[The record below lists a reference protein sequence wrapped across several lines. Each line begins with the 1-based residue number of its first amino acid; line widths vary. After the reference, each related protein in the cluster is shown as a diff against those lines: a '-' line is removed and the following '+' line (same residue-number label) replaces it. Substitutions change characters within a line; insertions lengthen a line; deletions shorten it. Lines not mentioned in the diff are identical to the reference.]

1 MISGTSIGDN
11 MTMKKISPMKLSR
24 NVTTCRSSQ
33 RPISIMK
40 SSPVTFLCAIT
51 GLMTALCS
59 GRHNNQSGRG
69 VKALPVKN
77 NQAMKRKSIYKIL
90 WRVLPVLPCMAVHQ
104 RSRSRHGDNG
114 VYRISCRLFP
124 APGLLFSSL
133 CAGRGSAFPVILL
146 LIS

>member
-1 MISGTSIGDN
+1 

-59 GRHNNQSGRG
+59 VRHNNQSGRG

-90 WRVLPVLPCMAVHQ
+90 WRVLLFCLAWRFTSVAGAGTAITAYIVFRADCFLLRVCFSVLYAL
-104 RSRSRHGDNG
+104 G
-114 VYRISCRLFP
+114 VALLF
-124 APGLLFSSL
+124 LLFS
-133 CAGRGSAFPVILL
+133 C
-146 LIS
+146 